1 VPGARAEGTSFG
13 GPGGGYPLMASC
25 RATKANGEPCTLA
38 ATGPQGLCWAH
49 DPANRD
55 RRRRMASKA
64 ARSKPNRELSSVKA
78 LLEDLTERVLSG
90 DLETGRAAV
99 ANQLVNTRLRAI
111 EQERKIRETEELAER
126 LEALEGVL
134 KGRRKA

>member
-1 VPGARAEGTSFG
+1 
-13 GPGGGYPLMASC
+13 MASC

-55 RRRRMASKA
+55 KRRRMASKA
-64 ARSKPNRELSSVKA
+64 AKSKPSRELSYIKA
-78 LLEDLTERVLSG
+78 LLEDLTDRVLAG
-90 DLETGRAAV
+90 DVETGRAAV

-111 EQERKIRETEELAER
+111 EQERKMRELEELEGR

-134 KGRRKA
+134 KGRKKA

>member
-1 VPGARAEGTSFG
+1 
-13 GPGGGYPLMASC
+13 MAVC

-38 ATGPQGLCWAH
+38 ATGPQGFCWAH

-55 RRRRMASKA
+55 KRRRMASKA
-64 ARSKPNRELSSVKA
+64 ARSKPNRELSSIKA

-90 DLETGRAAV
+90 ELPTAQAAV

-111 EQERKIRETEELAER
+111 EQERKMRELEELEER

-134 KGRRKA
+134 KGRKKA

>member
-1 VPGARAEGTSFG
+1 
-13 GPGGGYPLMASC
+13 MASC

-49 DPANRD
+49 DPANREK
-55 RRRRMASKA
+55 RSRMASRA
-64 ARSKPNRELSSVKA
+64 AKSKPNRELSSIKA

-90 DLETGRAAV
+90 ELETGRAAV

-111 EQERKIRETEELAER
+111 EQERKMRELEDVLVRIEVLEEKHR
-126 LEALEGVL
+126 QSQPM
-134 KGRRKA
+134 KGARRW